1 MKNSNYKVHFFP
13 VDVTVE
19 IEQGKTI
26 LDAAYKG
33 DIFVNAL
40 CGGDGTCGKCK
51 VIHGSGMI
59 ETMPTTHVS
68 VSEAQKGYVLA
79 CSTKVMGD
87 LEVIIPEESKL
98 DKSQILVSSF
108 PQFPGSQAAAT
119 SKAKHFKQDP
129 LVNKIYLE
137 LPQPSLDDSVADYE
151 RLCQG
156 IMVKT
161 GIPLEKLTANISV
174 LKHLPKLLR
183 ESKWMVTVTLG
194 HHHSFVEIL
203 EVQLGDVSANNY
215 GVAVDV
221 GTTTVVAHLLD
232 LSKSETVDIE
242 ATYNS
247 QIKYG
252 DDYIQRIIYAEQ
264 NDAMEVMQEG
274 ITEDINQLISTLI
287 KRNNLSIHDVN
298 AVVCAGNTVMTHFLL
313 GLDPTNIRK
322 EPYLSSANLV
332 PPMRASEVGIKINN
346 HGLLYTLPCVGAYV
360 GGDISSGVLAV
371 RQDEAEALSL
381 LIDIGTNGE
390 IVLGSKDWMMCCSAS
405 AGPSFEGSGISCGMR
420 AAKGAIEKV
429 SITSTFDVICKTI
442 GDAPASGICGSGLL
456 DCLANLV
463 RSGVIDRTGNF
474 QKGINTERL
483 RKTDNG
489 YEFVL
494 VSKDKTSTKRDVVIT
509 QADIQNIIRSKAAIY
524 SGISTL
530 VESMGMGMNDIEQLF
545 LAGGF
550 GNYLDIR
557 SAITIGMLPDV
568 PVTKVQFVGN
578 SSVIGAKMCLFS
590 KDAYESAGKIASRM
604 TYFDLMS
611 NNKYME
617 EYVSA
622 NFLPHTAIEK
632 FPSVAE
638 ELRVRSSSNLQV

>member
-59 ETMPTTHVS
+59 ESMPTTHVS

-137 LPQPSLDDSVADYE
+137 LPQPSLDDSMADYE

-161 GIPLEKLTANISV
+161 GIPLEKFTANIAV

-194 HHHSFVEIL
+194 HHHAFVEIL
-203 EVQLGDVSANNY
+203 EVQPGDVSANNY

-221 GTTTVVAHLLD
+221 GTTTVVAHLLN
-232 LSKSETVDIE
+232 LSKSETVYIE

-264 NDAMEVMQEG
+264 NDAMEVMQEV
-274 ITEDINQLISTLI
+274 ITEDVNHLISTLI

-322 EPYLSSANLV
+322 EPYLSSANRV

-371 RQDEAEALSL
+371 RQDEAEVLSL
-381 LIDIGTNGE
+381 LVDIGTNGE

-429 SITSTFDVICKTI
+429 SITSTFDVTCKTI

-494 VSKDKTSTKRDVVIT
+494 VSKDKASTKRDIVIT

-530 VESMGMGMNDIEQLF
+530 VESMGMGMNDIEQVF

-590 KDAYESAGKIASRM
+590 KDAYEVAGTIASKM

-638 ELRVRSSSNLQV
+638 DLRVRS

>member
-1 MKNSNYKVHFFP
+1 MENLNYKVHFFP

-59 ETMPTTHVS
+59 ESMPTTHVS

-98 DKSQILVSSF
+98 DKSQILVSNF

-137 LPQPSLDDSVADYE
+137 LPQPSLDDSMADYE

-371 RQDEAEALSL
+371 RQDEAEVLSL

-463 RSGVIDRTGNF
+463 RSVVIDRTGNF

-494 VSKDKTSTKRDVVIT
+494 VSKEKTSTKRDVVIT
-509 QADIQNIIRSKAAIY
+509 QADIQNVIRSKAAIY

-530 VESMGMGMNDIEQLF
+530 VESMGMGMNDIEQLY

-590 KDAYESAGKIASRM
+590 KDAYEIAGQIASKM

>member
-1 MKNSNYKVHFFP
+1 MIMKNIFHKVHFLP
-13 VDVTVE
+13 ADVTIE

-33 DIFVNAL
+33 DLFINAL

-51 VIHGSGMI
+51 VILNSGKV
-59 ETMPTTHVS
+59 ESEPTTHI
-68 VSEAQKGYVLA
+68 SEADTKRGYVLA
-79 CSTKVMGD
+79 CSTGVMGD
-87 LEVIIPEESKL
+87 LEVSIPEESRL
-98 DKSQILVSSF
+98 DKSQILMGDF
-108 PQFPGSQAAAT
+108 PQFSGSLA
-119 SKAKHFKQDP
+119 SVSFGAKQFKHYP

-137 LPQPSLDDSVADYE
+137 LSPPSLDDCMADYE

-156 IMVKT
+156 IMVSAD
-161 GIPLEKLTANISV
+161 IPLEKLTTDSSV
-174 LKHLPKLLR
+174 LKHLPVLLR
-183 ESKWMVTVTLG
+183 ESNWKVTVTLG
-194 HHHSFVEIL
+194 YRNSSIEIL
-203 EVQLGDVSANNY
+203 EVQPGDVSTNNY

-221 GTTTVVAHLLD
+221 GTTTVVAHLLN
-232 LSKSETVDIE
+232 LSSGETMDTE

-252 DDYIQRIIYAEQ
+252 DDYIQRIIYTEQ
-264 NDAMEVMQEG
+264 HDARDIMQE
-274 ITEDINQLISTLI
+274 ILVEDVNHLISTLV
-287 KRNNLSIHDVN
+287 KRNKLSIHDIN

-322 EPYLSSANLV
+322 EPYLPSASFV
-332 PPMRASEVGIKINN
+332 PPLKAKESGININGY
-346 HGLLYTLPCVGAYV
+346 GLLYTLPCVGAYV
-360 GGDISSGVLAV
+360 GGDISSGVLAI
-371 RQDEAEALSL
+371 RLDEIEPLSV

-390 IVLGSKDWMMCCSAS
+390 IVLGNKDWMVCCSAS

-420 AAKGAIEKV
+420 AAKGAIERADIDDKYN
-429 SITSTFDVICKTI
+429 VIYKAI
-442 GDAPASGICGSGLL
+442 GDVSPSGICGSGLL

-463 RSGVIDRTGNF
+463 KSGVIDRTGNF
-474 QKGINTERL
+474 QKNIVTERL
-483 RKTDNG
+483 RKNNDE

-494 VSKDKTSTKRDVVIT
+494 VDKSKTSTGKDIVIT
-509 QADIQNIIRSKAAIY
+509 QADIQNLIRSKAAIY
-524 SGISTL
+524 SAISTL
-530 VESMGMGMNDIEQLF
+530 IESMGMSVDNIERLY

-550 GNYLDIR
+550 GSYLNIR

-568 PVTKVQFVGN
+568 PVSKVLFVGN
-578 SSVIGAKMCLFS
+578 TSVIGAKMSLFS
-590 KDAYESAGKIASRM
+590 QEAYEAAKTIASKM

-622 NFLPHTAIEK
+622 NFLPHTDVEK

-638 ELRVRSSSNLQV
+638 ELKV

>member
-59 ETMPTTHVS
+59 ESMPTTHVS

-137 LPQPSLDDSVADYE
+137 LPQPSLDDSMADYE

-161 GIPLEKLTANISV
+161 GIPLEKLTANIAV

-194 HHHSFVEIL
+194 HHHAFVEIL
-203 EVQLGDVSANNY
+203 EVQPGDVSANNY

-221 GTTTVVAHLLD
+221 GTTTVVAHLLN

-264 NDAMEVMQEG
+264 NDAMEVMQEV
-274 ITEDINQLISTLI
+274 ITEDVNHLISTLI

-322 EPYLSSANLV
+322 EPYLSSANRV

-371 RQDEAEALSL
+371 RQDEAEVLSL
-381 LIDIGTNGE
+381 LVDIGTNGE

-429 SITSTFDVICKTI
+429 SITSTFDVTCKTI

-494 VSKDKTSTKRDVVIT
+494 VSKDKASTKRDIVIT
-509 QADIQNIIRSKAAIY
+509 QADIQNI
-524 SGISTL
+524 
-530 VESMGMGMNDIEQLF
+530 EQVF

-590 KDAYESAGKIASRM
+590 KDAYEVAGTIASKM

-638 ELRVRSSSNLQV
+638 DLRVRS

>member
-1 MKNSNYKVHFFP
+1 MENSNYKVHFFP
-13 VDVTVE
+13 IDVTVE

-59 ETMPTTHVS
+59 ESMPTTHVS

-98 DKSQILVSSF
+98 DKSQILVSDF

-119 SKAKHFKQDP
+119 SKAKHFRQDP

-156 IMVKT
+156 IMVKA

-194 HHHSFVEIL
+194 HNHSFVEIL
-203 EVQLGDVSANNY
+203 EVQLGDVSADNY

-232 LSKSETVDIE
+232 LSKFETVDIE

-274 ITEDINQLISTLI
+274 ITEDINQLISILI
-287 KRNNLSIHDVN
+287 KRNNLGIHDIN

-322 EPYLSSANLV
+322 EPYLSSANHV
-332 PPMRASEVGIKINN
+332 PPMRACEVGIKINR

-371 RQDEAEALSL
+371 RQDEAEVLSL

-390 IVLGSKDWMMCCSAS
+390 IVLGNKDWMMCCSAS

-429 SITSTFDVICKTI
+429 RITSKFDVTCKTI

-494 VSKDKTSTKRDVVIT
+494 VRKDMTSTKRDIVIT
-509 QADIQNIIRSKAAIY
+509 QADIQNVIRSKAAIY

-590 KDAYESAGKIASRM
+590 KDAYEIAGKIASRM

-622 NFLPHTAIEK
+622 NFLPHTDIEK

-638 ELRVRSSSNLQV
+638 ELKVKSNEFPN

>member
-1 MKNSNYKVHFFP
+1 MGNSNYKVHFFP

-51 VIHGSGMI
+51 IIHGSGMI
-59 ETMPTTHVS
+59 ESMPTTHIS
-68 VSEAQKGYVLA
+68 VPEAQKGYVLA

-119 SKAKHFKQDP
+119 SKAKHFRLDP

-151 RLCQG
+151 RFCQG

-161 GIPLEKLTANISV
+161 GIPLEKLTSHISV

-183 ESKWMVTVTLG
+183 ESKWKVTATLG
-194 HHHSFVEIL
+194 HHHAFVEIL
-203 EVQLGDVSANNY
+203 EAQTGDVSANNY

-264 NDAMEVMQEG
+264 NDAMEVMQEV
-274 ITEDINQLISTLI
+274 ITEDINHLISTLV

-322 EPYLSSANLV
+322 EPYLSSANHV
-332 PPMRASEVGIKINN
+332 PPMRASEVGIKINS

-371 RQDEAEALSL
+371 RQDEAEVLSL

-390 IVLGSKDWMMCCSAS
+390 IVLGNKDWMMCCSAS

-429 SITSTFDVICKTI
+429 GITSSFDVICKTI

-509 QADIQNIIRSKAAIY
+509 QADIQNVIRSKAAIY

-590 KDAYESAGKIASRM
+590 KDAYEVAGTIASKM

-622 NFLPHTAIEK
+622 NFLPHTAVEK
-632 FPSVAE
+632 FPSVAD
-638 ELRVRSSSNLQV
+638 ELRVKS

>member
-1 MKNSNYKVHFFP
+1 MENSNYKVHFFP
-13 VDVTVE
+13 IDVTVE

-59 ETMPTTHVS
+59 ESMPTTHIS

-98 DKSQILVSSF
+98 DKSQILIGNF
-108 PQFPGSQAAAT
+108 PQFSGSLAAAT
-119 SKAKHFKQDP
+119 AKTKHFKQDP

-137 LPQPSLDDSVADYE
+137 LPQPSLDDSMADYE

-161 GIPLEKLTANISV
+161 GIPLEKLTANIAV

-194 HHHSFVEIL
+194 HHHAFVEIL
-203 EVQLGDVSANNY
+203 EVQPGDVSANNY

-264 NDAMEVMQEG
+264 NDAMEVMQEV
-274 ITEDINQLISTLI
+274 ITEDINHLISTLI
-287 KRNNLSIHDVN
+287 KRNNLSIHDIN

-332 PPMRASEVGIKINN
+332 PPMRASEVGIKVNN

-371 RQDEAEALSL
+371 RQDEAEVLSL

-429 SITSTFDVICKTI
+429 GITSTFDVICKTI

-509 QADIQNIIRSKAAIY
+509 QADIQNVIRSKAAIY

-590 KDAYESAGKIASRM
+590 KDAYEIAGTIASKM

-638 ELRVRSSSNLQV
+638 ELTVRI

>member
-1 MKNSNYKVHFFP
+1 MKNIFHKVHFLP
-13 VDVTVE
+13 ADVTIE

-33 DIFVNAL
+33 DLFINAL

-51 VIHGSGMI
+51 VILNSGKV
-59 ETMPTTHVS
+59 ESEPTTHI
-68 VSEAQKGYVLA
+68 SEADTKRGYVLA
-79 CSTKVMGD
+79 CSTGVMGD
-87 LEVIIPEESKL
+87 LEVSIPEESRL
-98 DKSQILVSSF
+98 DKSQILMGDF
-108 PQFPGSQAAAT
+108 PQFSGSLA
-119 SKAKHFKQDP
+119 SVSFGAKQFKHYP

-137 LPQPSLDDSVADYE
+137 LSPPSLDDCMADYE

-156 IMVKT
+156 IMVSAD
-161 GIPLEKLTANISV
+161 IPLEKLTTDSSV
-174 LKHLPKLLR
+174 LKHLPVLLR
-183 ESKWMVTVTLG
+183 ESNWKVTVTLG
-194 HHHSFVEIL
+194 YRNSSIEIL
-203 EVQLGDVSANNY
+203 EVQPGDVSTNNY

-221 GTTTVVAHLLD
+221 GTTTVVAHLLN
-232 LSKSETVDIE
+232 LSSGETMDTE

-252 DDYIQRIIYAEQ
+252 DDYIQRIIYTEQ
-264 NDAMEVMQEG
+264 HDARDIMQE
-274 ITEDINQLISTLI
+274 ILVEDVNHLISTLV
-287 KRNNLSIHDVN
+287 KRNKLSIHDIN

-322 EPYLSSANLV
+322 EPYLPSASFV
-332 PPMRASEVGIKINN
+332 PPLKAKESGININGY
-346 HGLLYTLPCVGAYV
+346 GLLYTLPCVGAYV
-360 GGDISSGVLAV
+360 GGDISSGVLAI
-371 RQDEAEALSL
+371 RLDEIEPLSV

-390 IVLGSKDWMMCCSAS
+390 IVLGNKDWMVCCSAS

-420 AAKGAIEKV
+420 AAKGAIERADIDDKYN
-429 SITSTFDVICKTI
+429 VIYKAI
-442 GDAPASGICGSGLL
+442 GDVSPSGICGSGLL

-463 RSGVIDRTGNF
+463 KSGVIDRTGNF
-474 QKGINTERL
+474 QKNIVTERL
-483 RKTDNG
+483 RKNNDE

-494 VSKDKTSTKRDVVIT
+494 VDKSKTSTGKDIVIT
-509 QADIQNIIRSKAAIY
+509 QADIQNLIRSKAAIY
-524 SGISTL
+524 SAISTL
-530 VESMGMGMNDIEQLF
+530 IESMGMSVDNIERLY

-550 GNYLDIR
+550 GSYLNIR

-568 PVTKVQFVGN
+568 PVSKVLFVGN
-578 SSVIGAKMCLFS
+578 TSVIGAKMSLFS
-590 KDAYESAGKIASRM
+590 QEAYEAAKTIASKM

-622 NFLPHTAIEK
+622 NFLPHTDVEK

-638 ELRVRSSSNLQV
+638 ELKV

>member
-1 MKNSNYKVHFFP
+1 MKNISHKVHFLP
-13 VDVTVE
+13 ADVTIE

-33 DIFVNAL
+33 DLFINAL

-51 VIHGSGMI
+51 VILNSGKV
-59 ETMPTTHVS
+59 ESEPTTHI
-68 VSEAQKGYVLA
+68 SEADTKRGYVLA
-79 CSTKVMGD
+79 CSTGVMGD
-87 LEVIIPEESKL
+87 LEVSIPEESRL
-98 DKSQILVSSF
+98 DKSQILMGDF
-108 PQFPGSQAAAT
+108 PQFSGSLA
-119 SKAKHFKQDP
+119 SVSFGAKQFKHYP

-137 LPQPSLDDSVADYE
+137 LSPPSLDDCMADYE

-156 IMVKT
+156 IMVSAD
-161 GIPLEKLTANISV
+161 IPLEKLTTDSSV
-174 LKHLPKLLR
+174 LKHLPVLLR
-183 ESKWMVTVTLG
+183 ESNWKVTVTLG
-194 HHHSFVEIL
+194 YRNSSIEIL
-203 EVQLGDVSANNY
+203 EVQPGDVSTNNY

-221 GTTTVVAHLLD
+221 GTTTVVAHLLN
-232 LSKSETVDIE
+232 LSSGETMDTE

-252 DDYIQRIIYAEQ
+252 DDYIQRIIYTEQ
-264 NDAMEVMQEG
+264 HDARDIMQE
-274 ITEDINQLISTLI
+274 ILVEDVNHLISTLV
-287 KRNNLSIHDVN
+287 KRNKLSIHDIN

-322 EPYLSSANLV
+322 EPYLPSASFV
-332 PPMRASEVGIKINN
+332 PPLKAKESGININGY
-346 HGLLYTLPCVGAYV
+346 GLLYTLPCVGAYV
-360 GGDISSGVLAV
+360 GGDISSGVLAI
-371 RQDEAEALSL
+371 RLDEIEPLSV

-390 IVLGSKDWMMCCSAS
+390 IVLGNKDWMVCCSAS

-420 AAKGAIEKV
+420 AAKGAIERADIDDKYN
-429 SITSTFDVICKTI
+429 VIYKAI
-442 GDAPASGICGSGLL
+442 GDVSPSGICGSGLL

-463 RSGVIDRTGNF
+463 KSGVIDRTGNF
-474 QKGINTERL
+474 QKNIVTERL
-483 RKTDNG
+483 RKNNDE

-494 VSKDKTSTKRDVVIT
+494 VDKSKTSTGKDIVIT
-509 QADIQNIIRSKAAIY
+509 QADIQNLIRSKAAIY
-524 SGISTL
+524 SAISTL
-530 VESMGMGMNDIEQLF
+530 IESMGMSVDNIERLY

-550 GNYLDIR
+550 GSYLNIR

-568 PVTKVQFVGN
+568 PVSKVLFVGN
-578 SSVIGAKMCLFS
+578 TSVIGAKMSLFS
-590 KDAYESAGKIASRM
+590 QEAYEAAKTIASKM

-622 NFLPHTAIEK
+622 NFLPHTDVEK

-638 ELRVRSSSNLQV
+638 ELKV